1 MIETTLE
8 IRLADAGDE
17 CAIASNAAGELDEQ
31 ARLVAFAH
39 YATRI
44 AADPSLRVPPRPGTT
59 NGVVEY
65 RAVARFVDGASG
77 PRMYFRLTPGDAE
90 LADRSVAVA
99 FTELHDRWA
108 SGEPFRRTLELAADL
123 LARLGAPGRIRREN
137 EFDVALAVAD
147 VAWRSQFAD
156 LRTDLG
162 VGLECPACGN
172 TDEDEGFELRVWP
185 SESAVLR
192 RCLRCGAGLWRR
204 GSRRVRLLRDDVW
217 SAMESL
223 RTELG
228 IVSQVE
234 PSVDG
239 GSPLLLEDLKR
250 AFADNGWPYTE
261 VRGAPVLVGQFSG
274 PAGSWTFY
282 AQAVEEK
289 GLILVYSICPQR
301 APEQRRNEV
310 AEFLTRANYGLA
322 AGNFELDF
330 ADGEIRYKSVLHTQ
344 GDGVDAPTLK
354 RLVRANGIAME
365 TYLPGI
371 AKVIVGASSVVT
383 D

>member
-1 MIETTLE
+1 
-8 IRLADAGDE
+8 
-17 CAIASNAAGELDEQ
+17 
-31 ARLVAFAH
+31 
-39 YATRI
+39 
-44 AADPSLRVPPRPGTT
+44 
-59 NGVVEY
+59 
-65 RAVARFVDGASG
+65 
-77 PRMYFRLTPGDAE
+77 
-90 LADRSVAVA
+90 
-99 FTELHDRWA
+99 
-108 SGEPFRRTLELAADL
+108 
-123 LARLGAPGRIRREN
+123 
-137 EFDVALAVAD
+137 
-147 VAWRSQFAD
+147 
-156 LRTDLG
+156 
-162 VGLECPACGN
+162 
-172 TDEDEGFELRVWP
+172 
-185 SESAVLR
+185 
-192 RCLRCGAGLWRR
+192 
-204 GSRRVRLLRDDVW
+204 
-217 SAMESL
+217 MESL